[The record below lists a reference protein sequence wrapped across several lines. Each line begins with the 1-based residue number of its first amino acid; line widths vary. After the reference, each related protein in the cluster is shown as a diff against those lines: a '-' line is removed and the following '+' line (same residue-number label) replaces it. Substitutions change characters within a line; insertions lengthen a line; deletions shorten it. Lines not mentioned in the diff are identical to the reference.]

1 MRRRAALLAGSSLT
15 LLLAACGNSRN
26 DHAAQACSDEIGKR
40 LNGRNIG
47 LDSADMARH
56 VKEES
61 ADTVLVTSSVIL
73 DKGLAS
79 ENRQTFDC
87 RVRFDASGTASVLYL
102 QFNWNTS
109 DLKRSD

>member
-1 MRRRAALLAGSSLT
+1 MRVRACLPFVIALMST
-15 LLLAACGNSRN
+15 ACGNSRD

-40 LNGRNIG
+40 LAGRNVG
-47 LDSADMARH
+47 LDVADMRKH
-56 VKEES
+56 ITSES
-61 ADTVLVTSSVIL
+61 SDTVLVTSTVVL

-87 RVRFDASGTASVLYL
+87 RVRFDANGAASVLYL

-109 DLKRSD
+109 DLKPAR

>member
-1 MRRRAALLAGSSLT
+1 MRLGATLPLVFAVLT
-15 LLLAACGNSRN
+15 VGCGNSRD

-40 LNGRNIG
+40 LAGRNVG
-47 LDSADMARH
+47 LDIGDMRKH
-56 VKEES
+56 VKSES
-61 ADTVLVTSSVIL
+61 SDTVLVTSTVVL

-87 RVRFDASGTASVLYL
+87 RVRFDSAGAASVLYL

-109 DLKRSD
+109 DLKPAH

>member
-1 MRRRAALLAGSSLT
+1 MRVRALLPLVIALMT
-15 LLLAACGNSRN
+15 AACGNSRD

-40 LNGRNIG
+40 LAGRNVG
-47 LDSADMARH
+47 LDMDDMHRH
-56 VKEES
+56 IKSES
-61 ADTVLVTSSVIL
+61 SDTVLVTSSVVL

-87 RVRFDASGTASVLYL
+87 RVRFDADGAASVLYL

-109 DLKRSD
+109 DLKPTR

>member
-1 MRRRAALLAGSSLT
+1 MRVRALLPFVIALMT
-15 LLLAACGNSRN
+15 AACGNSRD

-40 LNGRNIG
+40 LAGRNVG
-47 LDSADMARH
+47 LDVDDMRRH
-56 VKEES
+56 IKSES
-61 ADTVLVTSSVIL
+61 SDTVLVTSSVVL

-87 RVRFDASGTASVLYL
+87 RVRFDANGAASVLYL

-109 DLKRSD
+109 DLKPTR

>member
-1 MRRRAALLAGSSLT
+1 MRIRATLPIGLSLT

-40 LNGRNIG
+40 LTGRNVG
-47 LDSADMARH
+47 LDSADMTRH
-56 VKEES
+56 IKDEA
-61 ADTVLVTSSVIL
+61 ADTVLVTSSVVL
-73 DKGLAS
+73 DKGLSS

-87 RVRFDASGTASVLYL
+87 RVRFDASGVASVLYL

>member
-1 MRRRAALLAGSSLT
+1 MRCRAVLLAGSSLT

-26 DHAAQACSDEIGKR
+26 DHAAAACSEEIGKR
-40 LNGRNIG
+40 LIGRNVG
-47 LDSADMARH
+47 LDNDDMQRH
-56 VKEES
+56 VKSEA

-87 RVRFDASGTASVLYL
+87 RVRFDAAGVASVLYL

-109 DLKRSD
+109 DLKRTD